1 MQTKKITILGAGL
14 IGSLLAIFLRRKGL
28 EVHVFEKRPDSSK
41 AKEIEGG
48 RSINMALSFRGLKSL
63 EKVGLKEKILPL
75 AIPMYGREI
84 HEKDGSTT
92 FLPYGKTNQAIY
104 SISRGKF
111 NLLLTEEA
119 TRLGSVI
126 SYNHKFKDIDFPS
139 NTLTFESPS
148 GIQKIEGGIVFGTDG
163 AYSALRL
170 AMQKQARFNFK
181 QEYLSHGYKEL
192 TIPALPNGEFAMA
205 PNALHIWPRGSFML
219 IALPNPDRSF
229 TCTLFLP
236 FEGPTNSF
244 EQLQEEKSV
253 LNFFDTHFKDA
264 LQWMPD
270 LLSEFFTNPTASLIN
285 VNCSP
290 WVKGNA
296 ILLGDASHAMAPFY
310 GQGMNSGFEDC
321 YLLNELLD
329 LQDPENWEM
338 TLHQFQEARKPD
350 TDAMCTLAMENFVE
364 MRDHV
369 ADPNFLLRKKIEG
382 LLHEAHPEEWI
393 PLYSMVTFSDIPYAE
408 AYQRGKVQEKIMDQV
423 MADPLIAQTW
433 STLNLKDIVDQL
445 QHSGAGA

>member
-28 EVHVFEKRPDSSK
+28 EVQVFDKRPDSSK

-119 TRLGSVI
+119 TRLGSTI
-126 SYNHKFKDIDFPS
+126 SYNYKFKDIDFAN

-148 GIQKIEGGIVFGTDG
+148 GIQKIEGGIVFGADG

-236 FEGPTNSF
+236 FEGPANSF

-253 LNFFDTHFKDA
+253 LNFFETHFKDA

-270 LLSEFFTNPTASLIN
+270 LLREFFTNPTSSLIN
-285 VNCSP
+285 VSCSP

-296 ILLGDASHAMAPFY
+296 LLLGDASHAMAPFY

-321 YLLNELLD
+321 YLLDHLLD
-329 LQDPENWEM
+329 QQDPENWEM
-338 TLHQFQEARKPD
+338 ILHQFQKARKPD

-382 LLHEAHPEEWI
+382 LLQEAYPEEWI

-408 AYQRGKVQEKIMDQV
+408 AYRRGKIQEKIMDQV
-423 MADPLIAQTW
+423 MDDPLIAQNW
-433 STLNLKDIVDQL
+433 STLNLKNIVDQRK
-445 QHSGAGA
+445 HSEAVA